1 MDQPMIQGCTPMM
14 EGGPYIH
21 KEEDGNGNKKKE
33 NSEYKNLWN
42 SNDDINKDY
51 TNVRLLHRYGEY

>member
-33 NSEYKNLWN
+33 NSEYKNL
-42 SNDDINKDY
+42 
-51 TNVRLLHRYGEY
+51 